1 MVLLCL
7 DIYFLATFHNI
18 YIILINNLYMWWI
31 LFLFL
36 TIITWG
42 TYNLFFKGIGNEI
55 NYFLA
60 LLVIGILQV
69 LIALPFV
76 LYSHF
81 SENLAYSAKGLGLS
95 VLMGI
100 LLGLGTIFFFYTFKY
115 GASAS
120 IAIPVYGIGA
130 LLLGAI
136 GGILIFKETLNLRI
150 AFGFALGIA
159 SIILLTIK

>member
-1 MVLLCL
+1 ML
-7 DIYFLATFHNI
+7 
-18 YIILINNLYMWWI
+18 WI
-31 LFLFL
+31 LFLVL
-36 TIITWG
+36 TIVTWG
-42 TYNLFFKGIGNEI
+42 TYNLFFKGLETHI

-60 LLVIGILQV
+60 LLVIGLCQV
-69 LIALPFV
+69 LIAIPFV
-76 LYSHF
+76 IYEYTQGGLTS
-81 SENLAYSAKGLGLS
+81 SMKGVGLS
-95 VLMGI
+95 AIMGI
-100 LLGLGTIFFFYTFKY
+100 LLGLGTVFFFYTFKY

-130 LLLGAI
+130 LLIGAI